1 MEDLQGRF
9 SWGATSYGNE
19 YPAYSQRRRATRPGG
34 DRSINA
40 MIVLAAATAEATPGA
55 GEGLSFGRPLS
66 S

>member
-1 MEDLQGRF
+1 MEDLQGAIFLVHNSVRECVP
-9 SWGATSYGNE
+9 GQ
-19 YPAYSQRRRATRPGG
+19 SQRRRAARPGG